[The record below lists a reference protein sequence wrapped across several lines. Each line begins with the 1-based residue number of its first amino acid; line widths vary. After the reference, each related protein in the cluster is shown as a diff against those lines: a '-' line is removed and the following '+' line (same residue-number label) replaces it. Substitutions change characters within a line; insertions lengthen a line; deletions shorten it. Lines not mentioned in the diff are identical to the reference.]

1 MAGYLGSEAAFV
13 SVAIADITGDLTV
26 GVDATV
32 NGNLNAASA
41 TVSGNLNAASATV
54 SGNLTATSGILLGSS
69 TDVLD
74 DYEEGTWTPNIVGE
88 VTTSNGTYTKV
99 GSLVT
104 ANFYIYLPNIGF
116 SQDPALIAG
125 LPFTANITTAAR
137 KSGGFLAYNS
147 DGKAASLL
155 FETGGDRV
163 GFRSDPSG
171 TPLDRGT
178 VAGNT
183 YYGTLIYNTDS

>member
-41 TVSGNLNAASATV
+41 TVSGNL
-54 SGNLTATSGILLGSS
+54 TATSGILLGSS

-74 DYEEGTWTPNIVGE
+74 DYEEGTWTPFVVGE

-104 ANFYIYLPNIGF
+104 AYFYITLPNIGF
-116 SQDPALIAG
+116 STDPALIDG
-125 LPFTANITTAAR
+125 LPFTANNTSAAQSG
-137 KSGGFLAYNS
+137 KSAGFLSFNS

-155 FETGGDRV
+155 FETGGSRV
-163 GFRSDPSG
+163 GFKNDPNG
-171 TPLDRGT
+171 TAQDRGT